1 MRKGTS
7 TLQECLKL
15 ARHLGIIDRL
25 KRLMP
30 DATQVLDSDQ
40 RRLFVLKR
48 MWQTYPRF
56 RQVVLAARDAEQMD
70 LPFYAWGDTF
80 RQEAG
85 PLYSLEF
92 DRLTFETIRD
102 LATQLRLINW
112 YPTEEKRQIV
122 YPVVSVAMFS
132 EIVSLVGLPVEQETF
147 AQQCRHQTALN
158 LNLLAIR
165 EGRYEA
171 QTHMEL
177 KPQGYLVLQTDPD
190 QVFIRDHDVSPE
202 DFEQVLWREY
212 LGLSSMRP
220 RFPVLYPNL
229 RNRVCAALRIS
240 DLVFDRHLL
249 SLIREPQR
257 LNIYPSG
264 GVLNY
269 AANLA
274 HLGKFL
280 PPKTSQG
287 NFIIYLKIDRRSS
300 S

>member
-1 MRKGTS
+1 
-7 TLQECLKL
+7 
-15 ARHLGIIDRL
+15 
-25 KRLMP
+25 
-30 DATQVLDSDQ
+30 
-40 RRLFVLKR
+40 
-48 MWQTYPRF
+48 
-56 RQVVLAARDAEQMD
+56 MD

-80 RQEAG
+80 GQEAG
-85 PLYSLEF
+85 PLYGLEF
-92 DRLTFETIRD
+92 DRLTFETIRG

-112 YPTEEKRQIV
+112 YPTEDKRHIV
-122 YPVVSVAMFS
+122 YPVVSLAMFS
-132 EIVSLVGLPVEQETF
+132 EIISLVGLPVEQETF
-147 AQQCRHQTALN
+147 AQQCCHQVALD
-158 LNLLAIR
+158 LHLLAVR

-171 QTHMEL
+171 HAHMGL
-177 KPQGYLVLQTDPD
+177 KTQGYLILQTDSD

-229 RNRVCAALRIS
+229 RNRVCAALHIS
-240 DLVFDRHLL
+240 DPAFDRHLL

-280 PPKTSQG
+280 PPKTFQG
-287 NFIIYLKIDRRSS
+287 NFIIYLKIDRRSPS
-300 S
+300 